1 MDSGKVVL
9 VVGGGTGIG
18 RASAEVLAECGWTVH
33 CAGRDRDADW
43 PAALSF
49 ETLDVTDAAAVAALA
64 ARFPVLHALVNS
76 AGIILH
82 EGREFEAEGF
92 RRVIDVNLLG
102 TERASVAMRGALA
115 AGKGA
120 IVNVASVWSAFGSAR
135 NPAYSASKGAV
146 VALTRSHA
154 VAFAP
159 QGIRVNAVAPGWI
172 VTRLS
177 SGARN
182 DPVRNEAITAR
193 IPMGRW
199 GDPRE
204 VGEVVAFLVSDQAR
218 YVTGAVLPVDGGY
231 CIA

>member
-1 MDSGKVVL
+1 MDSSNTAVVI
-9 VVGGGTGIG
+9 GGGTGIG
-18 RASAEVLAECGWTVH
+18 RACAEVLAEQGWRVH
-33 CAGRDRDADW
+33 CAGRDEDADW

-49 ETLDVTDAAAVAALA
+49 ETLDVTDAAAVEAMA
-64 ARFPVLHALVNS
+64 ARFPALQALVNS

-82 EGREFEAEGF
+82 EGREFDADGF
-92 RRVIDVNLLG
+92 RRVIDVNLMG
-102 TERASVAMRGALA
+102 TERASVAFRDALA

-120 IVNVASVWSAFGSAR
+120 IVNVASVWSAFGSGR

-146 VALTRSHA
+146 VSLTRSHA

-182 DPVRNEAITAR
+182 DPARNEAITRR

-199 GDPRE
+199 GEPRE
-204 VGEVVAFLVSDQAR
+204 VGEVVAFLVSDAAR
-218 YVTGAVLPVDGGY
+218 YVNGVVLPVDGGY
-231 CIA
+231 CVA

>member
-1 MDSGKVVL
+1 MDSSNTAVVI
-9 VVGGGTGIG
+9 GGGTGIG
-18 RASAEVLAECGWTVH
+18 RACAEVLAEQGWLVH
-33 CAGRDRDADW
+33 CAGRDEDADW

-49 ETLDVTDAAAVAALA
+49 ETLDVTDAAAVEAMA
-64 ARFPVLHALVNS
+64 ARFPALQALVNS

-82 EGREFEAEGF
+82 EGREFDADGF
-92 RRVIDVNLLG
+92 RRVIDVNLMG
-102 TERASVAMRGALA
+102 TERASVAFRDALA

-120 IVNVASVWSAFGSAR
+120 IVNVASVWSAFGSGR

-146 VALTRSHA
+146 VSLTRSHA

-182 DPVRNEAITAR
+182 DPARNEAITRR

-199 GDPRE
+199 GEPRE
-204 VGEVVAFLVSDQAR
+204 VGEVVAFLVSDAAR
-218 YVTGAVLPVDGGY
+218 YVNRVVLPVDGGY
-231 CIA
+231 CVA